1 MKRKITAVLLCV
13 TLSFALSFNALAGVT
28 IDVTQDSQTIPV
40 LNEKTINTD
49 ENYDIDAFKVRTH
62 IDDNISLT
70 STAVAPIG
78 HLDTV
83 NSSIIGGWAY
93 QSDIPNTA
101 LTVHIYIIN
110 NSTGQQ
116 RIIPVTANGY
126 RADLAAAGYG
136 NGYHAFQYNVS
147 WKTYKPGTYT
157 VRAYAISPNNSNP
170 QLNNSPKTFTVR
182 NMAGVIDEISS
193 TKIKGWAWKPDA
205 PNESVGVHAHIIQGS
220 TVLEIKTA
228 QANIYRQDLQNG
240 GYGNG
245 YHGFSIP
252 IDWTQ
257 YPEERLR
264 IIVYMYDESGYS
276 PVLYDGY
283 YDNRMPI
290 YLIGMTDAYGVDFSS
305 WATQEVVNYAYNI
318 GTPSVIICH
327 GANKLGLVDV
337 IRKSSYATVYTHGSP
352 ESIDYRIY
360 PNTSNE
366 QKGSL
371 NVEDILELDDNYF
384 KDTRCLLLNSCSTAN
399 DEGNNGNNVA
409 NAFYNRGVRTVVAF
423 KKYTYFWKLGDGV
436 SIDTSLGNALWAKVF
451 TRELGTGATV
461 ITAANTAFEEMYQAQ
476 LDAFNITENQLEILI
491 EENPTF
497 VEENIYCGM
506 DLSSRVILG
515 DGNQIVRH

>member
-13 TLSFALSFNALAGVT
+13 ALSFALSFNALAGVT

-40 LNEKTINTD
+40 LNETTINTD
-49 ENYDIDAFKVRTH
+49 ENCDIDAFKVSTH

-205 PNESVGVHAHIIQGS
+205 PNESIGVHAHIIQGS

-264 IIVYMYDESGYS
+264 IIMYMYDESGYS

-283 YDNRMPI
+283 YDNGVEEPTTDYVWPTVSKRITQIFKSGTHYGIDIGAVTAGIAGDPI
-290 YLIGMTDAYGVDFSS
+290 YCFADGYVIRSGWSTSYGNVVYVNHINPKPSISPYIQTKYAHMRDMPLPDINTNITKGTVIGYMGTTGQSDGVHLHFETVMVSSMTTLEMWANGIIDKSKCIEPLNYFDSS
-305 WATQEVVNYAYNI
+305 GNVLTYNI
-318 GTPSVIICH
+318 NSSGGT
-327 GANKLGLVDV
+327 N
-337 IRKSSYATVYTHGSP
+337 
-352 ESIDYRIY
+352 
-360 PNTSNE
+360 
-366 QKGSL
+366 
-371 NVEDILELDDNYF
+371 
-384 KDTRCLLLNSCSTAN
+384 
-399 DEGNNGNNVA
+399 
-409 NAFYNRGVRTVVAF
+409 
-423 KKYTYFWKLGDGV
+423 
-436 SIDTSLGNALWAKVF
+436 
-451 TRELGTGATV
+451 
-461 ITAANTAFEEMYQAQ
+461 
-476 LDAFNITENQLEILI
+476 ENQWGLIFDINDIEIDIYDRISLI
-491 EENPTF
+491 DIEQPINP
-497 VEENIYCGM
+497 
-506 DLSSRVILG
+506 
-515 DGNQIVRH
+515 